1 MIISITMLMKMI
13 ITMMRIM
20 TTTTNYKIRKIRNII
35 VTIYWLPSIILTY

>member
-13 ITMMRIM
+13 ITMRIM

-35 VTIYWLPSIILTY
+35 VTIYWLPGIILRP